1 MPRVSLIK
9 GHGRRANAEK
19 ALALISAEIKKGL
32 ASRQPVIKPNFVSS
46 TIQLPSSH
54 VDQIRGILDFLSGFY
69 QDKIIIAEAACYD
82 TMEAYRNFGYLRL
95 LDDYNVE
102 LVDLN
107 AGHSEIIPITSSD
120 KQKIGVRVS
129 SLLLDEGNY
138 VVSAAR
144 MKTHDTVV
152 VTLSIK
158 NVAVGSIIG
167 GDKKAVHQGVR
178 QTNLNIAELAG
189 HVWPDLAMIDG
200 FEGMQGDG
208 PTGGDPVL
216 LNVAIAG
223 TDALAADRVACEVMG
238 VDFHSVGYLHF
249 CAEWGLGEADLN
261 KIDVLGEKVKDC
273 VRPFKLHRSVKE
285 QYAWKAQE
293 LRLRFGGH

>member
-1 MPRVSLIK
+1 M
-9 GHGRRANAEK
+9 G
-19 ALALISAEIKKGL
+19 
-32 ASRQPVIKPNFVSS
+32 
-46 TIQLPSSH
+46 
-54 VDQIRGILDFLSGFY
+54 SG
-69 QDKIIIAEAACYD
+69 Q
-82 TMEAYRNFGYLRL
+82 
-95 LDDYNVE
+95 
-102 LVDLN
+102 
-107 AGHSEIIPITSSD
+107 
-120 KQKIGVRVS
+120 
-129 SLLLDEGNY
+129 

-158 NVAVGSIIG
+158 NVAVESIVG

-189 HVWPDLAMIDG
+189 RVWPDLAMIDG
-200 FEGMQGDG
+200 FEGMEGDG
-208 PTGGDPVL
+208 PTGGDPVP

-223 TDALAADRVACEVMG
+223 TDALATDRVACEVMG
-238 VDFHSVGYLHF
+238 IDFHSVGYLHF
-249 CAEWGLGEADLN
+249 CAERELGEADLN

-293 LRLRFGGH
+293 LLLRCGGD